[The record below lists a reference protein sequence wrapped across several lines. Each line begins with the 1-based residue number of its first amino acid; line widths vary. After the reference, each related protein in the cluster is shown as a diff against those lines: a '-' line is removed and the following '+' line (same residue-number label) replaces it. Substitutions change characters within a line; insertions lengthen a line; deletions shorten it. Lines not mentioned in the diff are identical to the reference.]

1 MNLLYHYSDLV
12 DDNFGVAAGWYPDP
26 LGLPQLRWWDSQ
38 AWTEHT
44 SEARAPIV
52 VHPTTILGF
61 ADDDDEDEH
70 RTPAQDGEEF
80 LSRREQRARERRE
93 NGDLLQVSD
102 MQIEAGTETIEDA
115 ETPLGLDVDEEH
127 NELSAQP
134 LLAMTLRE
142 LEPPLTDTVD
152 EATPGPRRA
161 SSHANALPMEFLLSA
176 LSEDLPVA
184 EEAAPARAIKKVET
198 YTAAVWAIALM
209 PLFQVAALMLFVT
222 VLELGSN
229 WPLIIATIVVPYFI
243 VIGLA
248 SYDRLALQVRGH
260 SKPASGFWAVLGAPV
275 YLVVRAVRTYRQ
287 SGKGFVPLVIF
298 AQAGL
303 LVLVGILVVPG
314 ILIAALPGPFAAE
327 AAQSAQSTALAI
339 GGDITLACP
348 SPPLVV
354 GDTFACIATKP
365 SGETDSISIALE
377 RENGW
382 IAWRVKDW
390 GSWTLAD

>member
-1 MNLLYHYSDLV
+1 MNLLCHYSEFV

-61 ADDDDEDEH
+61 ADDDEEE
-70 RTPAQDGEEF
+70 RPTPAHEEEF

-93 NGDLLQVSD
+93 NGDLLQASD
-102 MQIEAGTETIEDA
+102 MQIEAASEATPDADIE
-115 ETPLGLDVDEEH
+115 LGLDVDEEH
-127 NELSAQP
+127 HELSAQP
-134 LLAMTLRE
+134 LLAMTLRG

-161 SSHANALPMEFLLSA
+161 SPHTNALPMESFFSTLA
-176 LSEDLPVA
+176 EDVPVA
-184 EEAAPARAIKKVET
+184 DEAAPARAIKKVET

-209 PLFQVAALMLFVT
+209 PLLQVAALIVFVT
-222 VLELGSN
+222 VLRLGSN
-229 WPLIIATIVVPYFI
+229 WPLIIVTIALPYFI

-248 SYDRLALQVRGH
+248 LYDRLVLQVRGH
-260 SKPASGFWAVLGAPV
+260 AKPASGFWAVLTAPA
-275 YLVVRAVRTYRQ
+275 YLIVRAIRTYRQ
-287 SGKGFVPLVIF
+287 LGRGFVPLVIF
-298 AQAGL
+298 TQAGL
-303 LVLVGILVVPG
+303 SVLVGILLVPG
-314 ILIAALPGPFAAE
+314 ILIAAMPGIFAAE
-327 AAQSAQSTALAI
+327 AAQSAQATALSI
-339 GGDITLACP
+339 DGVITLACP
-348 SPPLVV
+348 TPPLVI

-365 SGETDSISIALE
+365 SGETDSVSIALE

>member
-1 MNLLYHYSDLV
+1 MNLLCRYSDLV

-52 VHPTTILGF
+52 VHPTTVLGF
-61 ADDDDEDEH
+61 ADEDEDEER
-70 RTPAQDGEEF
+70 RTPAHEEEF

-93 NGDLLQVSD
+93 NGDLLQASD
-102 MQIEAGTETIEDA
+102 MQIEAATESTPDADIE
-115 ETPLGLDVDEEH
+115 LGLDIDEEH
-127 NELSAQP
+127 HELSAQP

-142 LEPPLTDTVD
+142 LEPPLTDTLD

-161 SSHANALPMEFLLSA
+161 SSHTNALPMESFLSA
-176 LSEDLPVA
+176 LAEDLPVA
-184 EEAAPARAIKKVET
+184 EEAAPARAIKKMKT
-198 YTAAVWAIALM
+198 YTVAVWAIALV
-209 PLFQVAALMLFVT
+209 PLFQLAALVIFVT

-229 WPLIIATIVVPYFI
+229 WPLIIVTIVLPYFI

-248 SYDRLALQVRGH
+248 SYDRLVLEVRGH
-260 SKPASGFWAVLGAPV
+260 AKPASGFWAILTAPT
-275 YLVVRAVRTYRQ
+275 YLVVRAIRTYRQ

-298 AQAGL
+298 TQAGL
-303 LVLVGILVVPG
+303 SVLVGILVVPG
-314 ILIAALPGPFAAE
+314 ILIAALPGIFAAE
-327 AAQSAQSTALAI
+327 AAQSAQATALSI

-348 SPPLVV
+348 TPALII
-354 GDTFACIATKP
+354 GDTFACIATKL
-365 SGETDSISIALE
+365 SGETDSVSIALE

>member
-1 MNLLYHYSDLV
+1 MNLLCHYSEPV
-12 DDNFGVAAGWYPDP
+12 DDDFGVAAGWYPDP

-61 ADDDDEDEH
+61 ADDEEDEE
-70 RTPAQDGEEF
+70 RPAPAREEEF

-93 NGDLLQVSD
+93 NGDLLQASD
-102 MQIEAGTETIEDA
+102 TQVEAATEAAPDA
-115 ETPLGLDVDEEH
+115 DIGLGLDIDEEH

-142 LEPPLTDTVD
+142 LEPPLTDTLD

-161 SSHANALPMEFLLSA
+161 SSHASALPMESFLSA
-176 LSEDLPVA
+176 LAEDLPVV
-184 EEAAPARAIKKVET
+184 EETAPARAIKKVNT

-209 PLFQVAALMLFVT
+209 PLFQLAALIVFVT
-222 VLELGSN
+222 VLGLGSN
-229 WPLIIATIVVPYFI
+229 WPLIIVTIVLPYFI

-248 SYDRLALQVRGH
+248 SYDRLVLQVRGH
-260 SKPASGFWAVLGAPV
+260 AKPASGFWAVLTAPA
-275 YLVVRAVRTYRQ
+275 YLVVRAICTYRQ
-287 SGKGFVPLVIF
+287 SGRGFVPLVIF
-298 AQAGL
+298 TQAGL
-303 LVLVGILVVPG
+303 SVLVAILVAPG
-314 ILIAALPGPFAAE
+314 ILIAAIPSVFAAE
-327 AAQSAQSTALAI
+327 AAQSAQATALSI

-348 SPPLVV
+348 TPALVI

-365 SGETDSISIALE
+365 SGETDSVSIALE

>member
-1 MNLLYHYSDLV
+1 M

-61 ADDDDEDEH
+61 ADDDDEDEQ
-70 RTPAQDGEEF
+70 RTPTHDGEEF

-93 NGDLLQVSD
+93 NGDLLQASD
-102 MQIEAGTETIEDA
+102 MQIEAGTETTEDA
-115 ETPLGLDVDEEH
+115 EVPLGLDVDEEH

-161 SSHANALPMEFLLSA
+161 SSHANALPMESLLSA
-176 LSEDLPVA
+176 LAEDLPVA
-184 EEAAPARAIKKVET
+184 EEEAPARAIKKVKT
-198 YTAAVWAIALM
+198 YTVAVWAIALM
-209 PLFQVAALMLFVT
+209 PLFQVAALIVFVT
-222 VLELGSN
+222 VLGLGSN
-229 WPLIIATIVVPYFI
+229 WPLIIATIAVPYFI

-248 SYDRLALQVRGH
+248 SYDRLELQVRGH

-275 YLVVRAVRTYRQ
+275 YLTVRAIRTYRQ

-327 AAQSAQSTALAI
+327 AAQSAQATALAI

-348 SPPLVV
+348 TPPLIV

-365 SGETDSISIALE
+365 SGETDSVSIALE

>member
-1 MNLLYHYSDLV
+1 MKLLCRYSKRV

-52 VHPTTILGF
+52 VHPTTVLGF
-61 ADDDDEDEH
+61 ADDDEEDEQ
-70 RTPAQDGEEF
+70 RTPAHEGEEF

-102 MQIEAGTETIEDA
+102 MQIEASTDPIQDA
-115 ETPLGLDVDEEH
+115 ATGLGLDVDEEH
-127 NELSAQP
+127 HELSAQP

-161 SSHANALPMEFLLSA
+161 SSHTNALPMEFLLSA
-176 LSEDLPVA
+176 LAEDAPVA
-184 EEAAPARAIKKVET
+184 VEDAPDRAIKKVKT

-209 PLFQVAALMLFVT
+209 PLLQVVALIVFVT
-222 VLELGSN
+222 VLGLGGN
-229 WPLIIATIVVPYFI
+229 WPLIIATIVLPYFV

-248 SYDRLALQVRGH
+248 SYDRLELQVRGH
-260 SKPASGFWAVLGAPV
+260 SAPASGFWAVFTAPV
-275 YLVVRAVRTYRQ
+275 YLVVRAIRTNRQ
-287 SGKGFVPLVIF
+287 SGKGIVPLVIF
-298 AQAGL
+298 VQAGL

-327 AAQSAQSTALAI
+327 AAQSVEATALSI

-348 SPPLVV
+348 TPPQVI